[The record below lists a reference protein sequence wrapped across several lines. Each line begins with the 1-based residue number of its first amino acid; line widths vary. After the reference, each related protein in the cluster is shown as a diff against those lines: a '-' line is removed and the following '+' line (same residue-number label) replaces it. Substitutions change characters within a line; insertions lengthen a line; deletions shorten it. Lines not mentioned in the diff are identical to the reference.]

1 MASGTVIVVVLGRWL
16 SSRSRAV
23 RDNTVAE
30 RCLRARRG
38 LLGVR
43 YCFSCRTD
51 GSAFG
56 SRAAYATIG
65 RCR

>member
-1 MASGTVIVVVLGRWL
+1 MASATVIVVVLGRWL

-30 RCLRARRG
+30 RRLRARRG
-38 LLGVR
+38 LFGVR
-43 YCFSCRTD
+43 HCFSCGTD

-56 SRAAYATIG
+56 SRSDYATIG
-65 RCR
+65 KCR